1 MKKTYVLDTNVLMT
15 DVGALHSFEDNDVVI
30 PLIVIEELDRHK
42 DRQDDAGRNARE
54 TSRRLSV
61 LVKEHKDLSKGL
73 PLGNGGTLWL
83 LSTEEVTKHLADE
96 VSATLTPNELSLKSG
111 DNVILTFCRALQ
123 LARPE
128 QKLVLVTRDVLLR
141 IKAEVLGVQSEDYK
155 KNQVAEN
162 LSSLYTGVADLE
174 LEDIDIDAFYKNND
188 SYRLS
193 PSKIVVNNLQPNQ
206 FLVVKQ
212 MGTNKSVLTR
222 LSYDYPENSVIPN
235 YGTLAV
241 IKDPPG
247 MKIGAKN
254 KEQRFALDLLFDPSV
269 KLVTIVGP
277 AGGGKT
283 LLAIAA
289 GLQQVL
295 EAPKRFKSL
304 VVCRPVMPLGKDI
317 GFLPGT
323 MEEKMEPWIAPIKDN
338 LRFLLS
344 QTGTKSKRGE
354 DTLNMLFDDGTIEVE
369 AMTFIRGRSIANA
382 FMIIDEA
389 QNLNLHELKTIIT
402 RVGENTKIILTGDID
417 QIDNLHVDSVN
428 NGLTIAV
435 EKFKGYSIAGHVT
448 LVKGERSELATLAAK
463 VL

>member
-15 DVGALHSFEDNDVVI
+15 DVGALYSFEDNDVVL

-42 DRQDDAGRNARE
+42 DRQDEAGRNARE
-54 TSRRLSV
+54 VSRRISL
-61 LVKEHKDLSKGL
+61 LVKEQKAANKRLSDGL
-73 PLGNGGTLWL
+73 PLPSGGTLRL
-83 LSTEEVTKHLADE
+83 LSSEDVKLDTERLFDVPK
-96 VSATLTPNELSLKSG
+96 ELSDTRG
-111 DNVILTFCRALQ
+111 DNVILDFCLALKETT
-123 LARPE
+123 P
-128 QKLVLVTRDVLLR
+128 LVLVSRDVLLR
-141 IKAEVLGVQSEDYK
+141 IKAEVVGVPCEDYK
-155 KNQVAEN
+155 KLQVASN
-162 LSSLYTGVADLE
+162 VNSLYTGVAEVE
-174 LEDIDIDAFYKNND
+174 LADISIDTFYQD
-188 SYRLS
+188 QGASYQLA
-193 PSKIVVNNLQPNQ
+193 PHIIVDNNLMPNQ

-212 MGTNKSVLTR
+212 MGTSKSVLTR
-222 LSYDYPENSVIPN
+222 LSYKTPDNSDIPSP
-235 YGTLAV
+235 GKLSIV
-241 IKDPPG
+241 KDPGG
-247 MKIGAKN
+247 MKISAKN
-254 KEQRFALDLLFDPSV
+254 KEQRFALDLLFDPEV
-269 KLVTIVGP
+269 KLVTLVGL

-295 EAPKRFKSL
+295 EAPKRYKSL

-323 MEEKMEPWIAPIKDN
+323 MDEKMEPWIAPIKDN

-354 DTLNMLFDDGTIEVE
+354 DTLNMLFEDGTIEVE

-402 RVGENTKIILTGDID
+402 RVGENTKIVLTGDIE
-417 QIDNLHVDSVN
+417 QIDNLQVDSVS

-435 EKFKGYSIAGHVT
+435 EKFKSQPIAGHVT
-448 LVKGERSELATLAAK
+448 LLKGERSELATIAAK
-463 VL
+463 IL